1 MSGGSGI
8 GRPVSL
14 RRAKKRLLDEA
25 EIRNLTLKHE
35 DNEEVVQ
42 GEIEGE
48 IEEVD
53 LRYVQLLFFVVMNAF
68 FRTLLE
74 IQPSESGGFADESKF
89 KYRKN
94 EDMPQSLLAMMKK
107 LKMTPVFVRQLM
119 EEILTVTV
127 SF

>member
-1 MSGGSGI
+1 MSGGS

-14 RRAKKRLLDEA
+14 RRGKKRQLDEA
-25 EIRNLTLKHE
+25 EIRNLTLHE

-42 GEIEGE
+42 GEIQGE
-48 IEEVD
+48 IQEVD

-94 EDMPQSLLAMMKK
+94 ENMPQSLLAMMKK
-107 LKMTPVFVRQLM
+107 LRMTPVFVRQLM